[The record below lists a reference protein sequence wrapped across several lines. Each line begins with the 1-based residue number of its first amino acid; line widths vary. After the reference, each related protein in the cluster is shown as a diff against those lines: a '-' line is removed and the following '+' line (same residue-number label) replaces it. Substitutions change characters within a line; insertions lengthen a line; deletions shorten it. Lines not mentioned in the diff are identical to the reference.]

1 MSGAIVRMF
10 STCSRNIIAPVGYG
24 SAGVYPIGVQ
34 LVSTGNSYT
43 EINCSGMDPAAISGG
58 SGNKLTINGV
68 QITATGLSGNN
79 LVSGVMA

>member
-1 MSGAIVRMF
+1 
-10 STCSRNIIAPVGYG
+10 
-24 SAGVYPIGVQ
+24 
-34 LVSTGNSYT
+34 
-43 EINCSGMDPAAISGG
+43 MDPAAISGG